1 MGQISKIAIF
11 LLVVLIFVSFFLP
24 WINVGSP
31 LAGGISKVLTGKK
44 QADFYSISGFQVPI
58 LANGSESRLIISV
71 IQLFNLGVKDADKK
85 SWLIWA
91 MPGLAVIMLMLL
103 WLWGNNRW
111 LLLVLG
117 IMGVA
122 IFGVA
127 TFKILTTNLDKL
139 VLKVTIAYG
148 LWALL
153 TGYLLLGGICLSNL
167 IKLPSGKG
175 K

>member
-1 MGQISKIAIF
+1 MGFVSKVAIF
-11 LLVVLIFVSFFLP
+11 LIVMVIFIAFFLP
-24 WINVGSP
+24 WVSVESP
-31 LAGGISKVLTGKK
+31 AAGKISEILTGKK
-44 QADFYSISGFQVPI
+44 QGGFYSVSGFQVPI
-58 LANGSESRLIISV
+58 LANSSESKLIITV
-71 IQLFNLGVKDADKK
+71 IKLFNPGIKDADKK

-91 MPGLAVIMLMLL
+91 VPGLAVIMLMLL

-117 IMGVA
+117 ISGVA
-122 IFGVA
+122 IFGAA

-139 VLKVTIAYG
+139 VLKVTIVYG

-153 TGYLLLGGICLSNL
+153 TGYLLLGGICLFNL